1 MQPGDWEIESPQHG
15 AELSGSRT
23 QRILIWATAVAVLLV
38 IGAGL
43 VALAIWL
50 TDSSDAPA
58 VSPDPEAPVADS
70 PTPSAP
76 IAATPTV
83 VAEPTG
89 GGESDEPH
97 EDEVSFGRIN
107 VTLGDGTKLF
117 MRLPGISDDSEVSLW
132 DSTQFVVGGIA
143 VSVYFESCTNRGYDA
158 AYPNEVNQHLK
169 LPDMSIVVLCEP
181 HLDLP
186 LSAVLFFGESRP
198 PGDLRLIDMRLM
210 EVGSDLKLH
219 LSDPRSTHG
228 PLPVGELVLF
238 SPRFEQGD
246 LSAFDSESGNSV
258 WRRPVDESMDLLA
271 ASGDTAL
278 AALWKDSVIAIDTA
292 NGEERWRAS
301 FGRYARVTS
310 ATAIDEGDWL
320 ITYEYLNEGDPSPPR
335 LARLDASGATQ
346 WTAAGREGTDWSW
359 DIPIV
364 SGGRIF
370 LRDVPAAWAD
380 AGRVSVSAFDTET
393 GDLLWRTELDSTSE
407 GYSSDSLAISQDS
420 GSFLVAALQEEE
432 QIVRLDATTG
442 QIQWTGVKP
451 PGRILSVRDH
461 AIRIGNSPSD
471 YKYDINP
478 DNGLLRGRVR

>member
-1 MQPGDWEIESPQHG
+1 MQPGDWEVESPQQEAG
-15 AELSGSRT
+15 LSGSRS

-38 IGAGL
+38 VVAGL

-50 TDSSDAPA
+50 TDSSDPPPA
-58 VSPDPEAPVADS
+58 SPDTEAPVADS

-76 IAATPTV
+76 TNATPTA
-83 VAEPTG
+83 VAEPTV
-89 GGESDEPH
+89 GGESDAPL

-117 MRLPGISDDSEVSLW
+117 MRLPGISDDAEVSLW

-143 VSVYFESCTNRGYDA
+143 VSVYFEVCTSRENSDA
-158 AYPNEVNQHLK
+158 FLNESGQHVR
-169 LPDMSIVVLCEP
+169 LPDPSIAVLCEP
-181 HLDLP
+181 GLELP
-186 LSAVLFFGESRP
+186 LSAVLTSGETWRP
-198 PGDLRLIDMRLM
+198 GELDFVDMRLT

-228 PLPVGELVLF
+228 PLRVGELVLF
-238 SPRFEQGD
+238 SPRFVEGG
-246 LSAFDSESGNSV
+246 LSAFDAESGDSV
-258 WRRPVDESMDLLA
+258 WWKWVYESMDLLA

-278 AALWKDSVIAIDTA
+278 AASWKDSVIAIDTA

-310 ATAIDEGDWL
+310 ATAIDDGDWL
-320 ITYEYLNEGDPSPPR
+320 ITYEYLNEGDPSPPG
-335 LARLDASGATQ
+335 LARLDVSGATQ

-364 SGGRIF
+364 SDGRIF

-420 GSFLVAALQEEE
+420 GSFLVAALLEEE
-432 QIVRLDATTG
+432 QIIRLDAATG

-451 PGRILSVRDH
+451 PGRLLSVRDSS
-461 AIRIGNSPSD
+461 IKIGNSPSGSR
-471 YKYDINP
+471 YDINP
-478 DNGLLRGRVR
+478 VNGLLRGLVR

>member
-1 MQPGDWEIESPQHG
+1 MQPGDWEFESPQQE
-15 AELSGSRT
+15 AELGGGRS
-23 QRILIWATAVAVLLV
+23 QRVLIWATAVALLLV
-38 IGAGL
+38 VGAGL

-50 TDSSDAPA
+50 TDSPDPPPA
-58 VSPDPEAPVADS
+58 SPDTEAPVAPT

-83 VAEPTG
+83 VAQPPG
-89 GGESDEPH
+89 SGESSEFD
-97 EDEVSFGRIN
+97 EDEIPVGRIN

-117 MRLPGISDDSEVSLW
+117 MRLPGISNDAEVSLW

-143 VSVYFESCTNRGYDA
+143 VSVYFESCANRGYDS
-158 AYPNEVNQHLK
+158 AYSNEVNQHLK
-169 LPDMSIVVLCEP
+169 VPDMSIVVLCEP
-181 HLDLP
+181 HIDLP
-186 LSAVLFFGESRP
+186 LSAVLFFGDSRL

-219 LSDPRSTHG
+219 LSDPRSTLG
-228 PLPVGELVLF
+228 PLQVGDLVLF
-238 SPRFEQGD
+238 SPRFDQGD
-246 LSAFDSESGNSV
+246 LSAFDAESGNRV
-258 WRRPVDESMDLLA
+258 WWRPVDDSMDLLA
-271 ASGDTAL
+271 ASDDTAL

-310 ATAIDEGDWL
+310 ATATEEGDWL
-320 ITYEYLNEGDPSPPR
+320 ITYEYLNEGDPSPPG
-335 LARLDASGATQ
+335 LARLDALGATQ
-346 WTAAGREGTDWSW
+346 WTATGREGTDWSW

-364 SGGRIF
+364 SDGRIF

-393 GDLLWRTELDSTSE
+393 GDLLWRTELNSTSE
-407 GYSSDSLAISQDS
+407 GYASDSLVISQDS
-420 GSFLVAALQEEE
+420 GSFLVAALREEE

-451 PGRILSVRDH
+451 PGRILSVRDSS
-461 AIRIGNSPSD
+461 IKIGNSPSGSR
-471 YKYDINP
+471 YDINP
-478 DNGLLRGRVR
+478 VNGLLRGFVR